1 MMMKLQKVKE
11 SYYCFYLIDLYKEK
25 IVAKSNKANDNQIYY
40 IAHPTVK
47 NLVKQAVEVRR
58 FRLLFPKLFNFLEGY
73 KPQLTRLLFDR
84 IYNHYTQYRND
95 VVNNETLVNDVNIIV
110 SDRHIL
116 QVALDFIQNNTI
128 PLYDRFLLDNGVV
141 DELDFDII
149 FFAAYHNFENNLTQL
164 NLEQDWNNAKE
175 YMKKNNL
182 FLSTLLPNWTMEQ
195 LLNDYLPIHISYSLF
210 NDKPPTNK
218 QMLEVLNP
226 IFRYIK
232 PRIKTKNSMIGFKI
246 EDHQQKHVE
255 HLGLKLALDEDASN
269 IAEIFLDFLIKY
281 RSEQIDYI
289 NIKNYDNKEKI
300 IEENMKVGVIVN
312 DLSNFLDQFVR
323 KKLGDELSER
333 LNNYDS
339 LLIAIIDLVYFDHVL
354 DTKFSEQDLTII
366 NNYNRIDMYGQ
377 WVESN
382 ADLKDQYLEIKTED
396 KKYTYQIFL
405 RNLKEILNVND
416 YLTLIID
423 PINHKQRN
431 IKNINCVLNAKHYG
445 FDKLKNKSFHNF
457 STNSLEQ
464 GLEERLIKLIPKTA
478 ELFVF

>member
-1 MMMKLQKVKE
+1 M
-11 SYYCFYLIDLYKEK
+11 
-25 IVAKSNKANDNQIYY
+25 AKGNKANDNQIYY

-58 FRLLFPKLFNFLEGY
+58 FKLLFPTLFNFLEGY
-73 KPQLTRLLFDR
+73 KPQLAQLLFDQ
-84 IYNHYTQYRND
+84 IYPLYEKYRQD
-95 VVNNETLVNDVNIIV
+95 GTETLDHETLT
-110 SDRHIL
+110 RHINFMINDRQLL
-116 QVALDFIQNNTI
+116 QLAIDFQQDNKL
-128 PLYDRFLLDNGVV
+128 PLFDRFLFENAIIPEIQF
-141 DELDFDII
+141 ELIFFRTNHDFDDEIKQ
-149 FFAAYHNFENNLTQL
+149 NNL
-164 NLEQDWNNAKE
+164 EVDWNNAKK
-175 YMKKNNL
+175 YLIKNNL

-195 LLNDYLPIHISYSLF
+195 LLNDYLPIYISYSLF

-218 QMLEVLNP
+218 KIQEVLNP

-232 PRIKTKNSMIGFKI
+232 PRIKTKNSTIGFKI

-300 IEENMKVGVIVN
+300 IEENIKVGEIVD

-339 LLIAIIDLVYFDHVL
+339 LLIAIIDLVYFDQVL
-354 DTKFSEQDLTII
+354 DTKFSQQDLIMI
-366 NNYNRIDMYGQ
+366 NNYNRIDVYGQ

-396 KKYTYQIFL
+396 KKYTYQVFL

-423 PINHKQRN
+423 PIRHEQRN
-431 IKNINCVLNAKHYG
+431 IKNITCVLNAEHYG

>member
-164 NLEQDWNNAKE
+164 NLE
-175 YMKKNNL
+175 
-182 FLSTLLPNWTMEQ
+182 
-195 LLNDYLPIHISYSLF
+195 
-210 NDKPPTNK
+210 
-218 QMLEVLNP
+218 
-226 IFRYIK
+226 
-232 PRIKTKNSMIGFKI
+232 
-246 EDHQQKHVE
+246 
-255 HLGLKLALDEDASN
+255 
-269 IAEIFLDFLIKY
+269 
-281 RSEQIDYI
+281 
-289 NIKNYDNKEKI
+289 
-300 IEENMKVGVIVN
+300 
-312 DLSNFLDQFVR
+312 
-323 KKLGDELSER
+323 
-333 LNNYDS
+333 
-339 LLIAIIDLVYFDHVL
+339 
-354 DTKFSEQDLTII
+354 
-366 NNYNRIDMYGQ
+366 
-377 WVESN
+377 
-382 ADLKDQYLEIKTED
+382 
-396 KKYTYQIFL
+396 
-405 RNLKEILNVND
+405 
-416 YLTLIID
+416 
-423 PINHKQRN
+423 
-431 IKNINCVLNAKHYG
+431 
-445 FDKLKNKSFHNF
+445 
-457 STNSLEQ
+457 
-464 GLEERLIKLIPKTA
+464 
-478 ELFVF
+478 